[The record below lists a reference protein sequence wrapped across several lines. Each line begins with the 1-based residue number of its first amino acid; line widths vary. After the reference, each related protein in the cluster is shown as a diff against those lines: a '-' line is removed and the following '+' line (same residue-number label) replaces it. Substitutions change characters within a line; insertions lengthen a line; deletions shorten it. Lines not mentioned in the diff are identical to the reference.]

1 MPEPA
6 TADDMIEDIP
16 TIDFARLHEAATLA
30 ELDRACREWGFFHLV
45 GDAIDAPTRA
55 HTLAAMRAFFA
66 LPAAS
71 KHAIERTADNP
82 WGFYDRELT
91 KNVRDWK
98 QILDVGPDV
107 PTAGLDAARAQW
119 PADMPSLQPALHA
132 FTRECERVAQR
143 LLEAICVNLGMP
155 AHHLDACFGSA
166 QTSFLRLNWYPTCP
180 DPAPAD
186 SPTTPA
192 HGQLGIHHHTDSGAL
207 TVLLQDAQ
215 PGLQVLHGERWHTV
229 QPRPGALV
237 INIGDV
243 VQVWSNDRYRA
254 PLHRVLANASAER
267 YSAPFFFNPSFETV
281 YAPLPGACDAA
292 NPPRYR
298 PISWAEFRA
307 ARAAGDYADVGEE
320 VQISHFLI

>member
-1 MPEPA
+1 M
-6 TADDMIEDIP
+6 
-16 TIDFARLHEAATLA
+16 H
-30 ELDRACREWGFFHLV
+30 
-45 GDAIDAPTRA
+45 
-55 HTLAAMRAFFA
+55 AFFA
-66 LPAAS
+66 LPAER
-71 KHAIERTADNP
+71 KRAIERTATNP
-82 WGFYDRELT
+82 WGFFDRELT

-98 QILDVGPDV
+98 EIFDVGPDV
-107 PTAGLDAARAQW
+107 PVPGLDEARAQW
-119 PADMPSLQPALHA
+119 PADVPGFRDAVQALAHA
-132 FTRECERVAQR
+132 SAIVGQR
-143 LLEAICVNLGMP
+143 LVQALCVNLGMP
-155 AHHLDACFGSA
+155 PAHLDGCFGAA
-166 QTSFLRLNWYPTCP
+166 QTSFLRLNHYPTCA

-192 HGQLGIHHHTDSGAL
+192 HGQLGIHHHTDSGAV

-215 PGLQVLHGERWHTV
+215 PGLQVLHEGRWHTV

-254 PLHRVLANASAER
+254 PLHRVLASATAPR
-267 YSAPFFFNPSFETV
+267 FSAPFFLNPSYETV

-320 VQISHFLI
+320 VQIAHWRIGD